1 MPGRG
6 WRTGKEKA
14 PPFAARCKQL
24 RSASTLTVEG
34 RGLQRKRKHRGPGN
48 ACLDFEPGSFSAFLW
63 FSLNPHKGASTKS
76 PGCSLSIQHPPQN
89 TSKSLKSFFFYH
101 LPLAVKEEKNEDS
114 FDCDHPRHSNIPKY
128 LPCAWVS
135 GSPGWPWTPHP
146 PASAPGAA
154 MLSSLEWVSWT
165 ILIRIPLVLS
175 NVYCI
180 YLFVYVLGG
189 VSHVV
194 PWLVYRVG
202 TLLTYA
208 V

>member
-101 LPLAVKEEKNEDS
+101 LYPGRSRTQERFCQLQLG
-114 FDCDHPRHSNIPKY
+114 C
-128 LPCAWVS
+128 
-135 GSPGWPWTPHP
+135 PGWAFLKICLFTVFLK
-146 PASAPGAA
+146 PGSGR
-154 MLSSLEWVSWT
+154 LREYQGFLYNGGWVIFT
-165 ILIRIPLVLS
+165 Q
-175 NVYCI
+175 
-180 YLFVYVLGG
+180 
-189 VSHVV
+189 
-194 PWLVYRVG
+194 
-202 TLLTYA
+202 
-208 V
+208 